1 MTPAGETAAATAAA
15 RKGTAAAPKRPGPTV
30 TAIDLADLPVD
41 AIARRIV
48 ALPIPAGEYRAL
60 QAGKPGALYFLRAS
74 EAPDPDSDNGPNA
87 ALIRWTI
94 DDKKSETLA
103 ENVADY
109 ELSADGQKVLVG
121 FAPSGPPPAPGGSG
135 PKPNYVI
142 AAADKPVKANDPDG
156 RLKLDAL
163 EVRVDPAAE
172 WAQMYREVWRIERA
186 YFYDPAFHGYDTVA
200 AEKRLEPYLAEIQ
213 SRADLN
219 YLFQEMLTG
228 FSIGHLRGSGGA
240 IPNARHVPGGLLGAD
255 YVIRAGHYCISK
267 IYDGGS
273 WSPEAKA
280 PLAQPGLGVAPGD
293 CILAVNGNPV
303 SADMDIQ
310 QPLEGLAGQAV
321 VLKIAPAGG
330 GAPRDVTV
338 LPIASEARL
347 RNLDWIDSNRRR
359 VAELSG
365 GKLGYVYLPDTGA
378 GGFTNFNRYFFAQ
391 TNKDGVIVDERFNA
405 GGQAADYIVQ
415 VLGRKITAWWQPRW
429 GAIDRTPAA
438 SILGPKV
445 MIANEVSGSGG
456 DMLPWM
462 FKHFQLGPLVGKRTW
477 GGLVGIGAIPVLMDG
492 GHVTSPSVG
501 FFSPSG
507 QWDVENHGVDP
518 DYPVEQDPKAVAA
531 GHDPQLEAA
540 VALAMDQL
548 AKTPPPQ
555 PERPPFPVYGAPAGG
570 KK

>member
-1 MTPAGETAAATAAA
+1 
-15 RKGTAAAPKRPGPTV
+15 
-30 TAIDLADLPVD
+30 L
-41 AIARRIV
+41 
-48 ALPIPAGEYRAL
+48 
-60 QAGKPGALYFLRAS
+60 
-74 EAPDPDSDNGPNA
+74 
-87 ALIRWTI
+87 
-94 DDKKSETLA
+94 
-103 ENVADY
+103 
-109 ELSADGQKVLVG
+109 LVG
-121 FAPSGPPPAPGGSG
+121 FAPPGARGGAPGG
-135 PKPNYVI
+135 PPRQPIYVI
-142 AAADKPVKANDPDG
+142 AAADKPVKASDPEG
-156 RLKLDAL
+156 RLKLDSL
-163 EVRVDPAAE
+163 EVRVDPPAE

-200 AEKRLEPYLAEIQ
+200 AEKRLEPYLAAIQ

-280 PLAQPGLGVAPGD
+280 PLAQPGLGVVPGD
-293 CILAVNGNPV
+293 CILAINGNPV

-347 RNLDWIDSNRRR
+347 RNLDWIDSNQRR

-365 GKLGYVYLPDTGA
+365 GKLGYVYLPDTGS

-405 GGQAADYIVQ
+405 GGQAADYIVE

-429 GAIDRTPAA
+429 GAIDRTPGA

-477 GGLVGIGAIPVLMDG
+477 GGLVGIGSIPTLMDG

-555 PERPPFPVYGAPAGG
+555 PERPPFPVYGAPAAGR
-570 KK
+570 K